1 MTSSNGGI
9 MRRIDPRS
17 RERFEWTL
25 FPLALIAYATGA
37 LALLALMA
45 QAFTLP
51 AAFGSTGAVLLDLH
65 STFELPATAG
75 THHYFGGAF
84 IADGVTVTGTGA
96 RADISGINALSRVL
110 LPLGPLLW
118 SATICTTATAIGLT
132 LARLRDHNTPRPAS
146 KPLQVAAIALGIG
159 STAAQIVSAVALT
172 QIGRVAWDGRG
183 GIDGFTAT
191 PDTLFD
197 ATPIAIAVALL
208 AVVLVIRRSEPT
220 PTPRTPRARPAD
232 SAAAAAHADA
242 EATW

>member
-84 IADGVTVTGTGA
+84 IQGA
-96 RADISGINALSRVL
+96 TRRFPA
-110 LPLGPLLW
+110 
-118 SATICTTATAIGLT
+118 SARWQGDAAE
-132 LARLRDHNTPRPAS
+132 RDRHPRPA
-146 KPLQVAAIALGIG
+146 P
-159 STAAQIVSAVALT
+159 
-172 QIGRVAWDGRG
+172 
-183 GIDGFTAT
+183 
-191 PDTLFD
+191 
-197 ATPIAIAVALL
+197 
-208 AVVLVIRRSEPT
+208 RR
-220 PTPRTPRARPAD
+220 
-232 SAAAAAHADA
+232 
-242 EATW
+242 